1 MRGSL
6 KLFTWFGIPVF
17 VHWTFA
23 LIFLYAFWIGYD
35 NNLGPFGMLWV
46 FAFLI
51 PLFGF
56 VLLHEYGHA
65 LTARRYGVETKD
77 IILTPIGGIARLE
90 RMPEKPVQEFFVAIA
105 GPAVNVAIAFI
116 LFGAGMLL
124 FDGIHWDIFT
134 ATIRDYFSSIGLF
147 FQQLWT
153 LVSGQ
158 ISFSDFKMLLEAE
171 TPSELEEIRAETG
184 IEIGVLLVALPAFLS
199 INLGLALFNLVPA
212 FPMDGGR
219 VLRALLAVRFGRVI
233 ATQWA
238 SWIGQAVAVI
248 FIALGFLVG
257 NFTLG
262 LIGFF
267 VFMNARTENVMVRLD
282 ALLRRYKARDIMRP
296 GFTRLHVTDWMQT
309 PVDLIQQG
317 LERHFLVFDM
327 SDRLV
332 GVLEEDDIMAAMKKH
347 DLSSEIAHY
356 VQKVE
361 LVHIN
366 EPLQTIYFLLRQ
378 GGHAIVGVIDNGELV
393 GVIDDV
399 GLQHFLRLQTNAG
412 R

>member
-35 NNLGPFGMLWV
+35 NNLGAFGMLWV
-46 FAFLI
+46 FAILI

-56 VLLHEYGHA
+56 VLLHEYGHS

-90 RMPEKPVQEFFVAIA
+90 RMPEKPVQEFLVAIA
-105 GPAVNVAIAFI
+105 GPAVNVAIALI
-116 LFGAGMLL
+116 LLVLGMLL
-124 FDGIHWDIFT
+124 FDGIHWEIFK

-147 FQQLWT
+147 FERLFA
-153 LVSGQ
+153 LLSGQ
-158 ISFSDFKMLLEAE
+158 ISFQDFQSLLLVEA
-171 TPSELEEIRAETG
+171 PSELNELLAETG
-184 IEIGVLLVALPAFLS
+184 IEVGVLLVAIPAFLS

-219 VLRALLAVRFGRVI
+219 MLRALLAARFGRVR

-238 SWIGQAVAVI
+238 SWIGQAVAMI
-248 FIALGFLVG
+248 FIALSFLTG

-267 VFMNARTENVMVRLD
+267 VFMSARSENVMVRLD
-282 ALLRRYKARDIMRP
+282 ALLRRFKARDLMRP
-296 GFTRLHVTDWMQT
+296 NFTRLSVTDWMQT
-309 PVDLIQQG
+309 PIELLQNG
-317 LERHFLVFDM
+317 LERHFLVFDLN
-327 SDRLV
+327 DRLA
-332 GVLEEDDIMAAMKKH
+332 GALEEEDIVAAMKKH
-347 DLSSEIAHY
+347 DFSSEIAKY
-356 VQKVE
+356 LQKVE
-361 LVHIN
+361 LVHVN
-366 EPLQTIYFLLRQ
+366 EPLQTIYFQLRQ
-378 GGHAIVGVIDNGELV
+378 GGHSIIGVVDNGELV
-393 GVIDDV
+393 GVIDDA
-399 GLQHFLRLQTNAG
+399 GLQHFMRLQANSGA
-412 R
+412 

>member
-35 NNLGPFGMLWV
+35 NNLGPLGTLWV
-46 FAFLI
+46 FSIMI

-65 LTARRYGVETKD
+65 LTARRYGVETRD

-90 RMPEKPVQEFFVAIA
+90 RMPEKPAQEFFVAIA
-105 GPAVNVAIAFI
+105 GPAVNIVIALV
-116 LFGAGMLL
+116 LFGVGLLL
-124 FDGIHWDIFT
+124 FDGLQWTVFK
-134 ATIRDYFSSIGLF
+134 ATIYDYFSSIGLF
-147 FQQLWT
+147 FQQLWA
-153 LVSGQ
+153 LISGQ
-158 ISFSDFKMLLEAE
+158 ISITEFKVLLEAGA
-171 TPSELEEIRAETG
+171 PSELEELVAETG
-184 IEIGVLLVALPAFLS
+184 VEVGIMLVALPAFLS
-199 INLGLALFNLVPA
+199 INLGLALFNMLPA

-219 VLRALLAVRFGRVI
+219 VLRALLAIRFGRVK

-238 SWIGQAVAVI
+238 AWIGQAVAVI
-248 FIALGFLVG
+248 FIALGFLVN

-282 ALLRRYKARDIMRP
+282 ALLKRYKARDIMRP
-296 GFTRLHVTDWMQT
+296 NFTRIHLNDWMQT
-309 PVDLIQQG
+309 AAETLQQG
-317 LERHFLVFDM
+317 LERHFLVFDIN
-327 SDRLV
+327 DQLV
-332 GVLEEDDIMAAMKKH
+332 GALEEADIVDAMKKH
-347 DLSSEIAHY
+347 DLGSEVAKY
-356 VQKVE
+356 TQKVE
-361 LVHIN
+361 LVHVN
-366 EPLQTIYFLLRQ
+366 EPLQTIYFHLRQ
-378 GGHAIVGVIDNGELV
+378 RGHSILGVLDNGELV
-393 GVIDDV
+393 GVIDDA
-399 GLQHFLRLQTNAG
+399 GLQHFLRLQASSA

>member
-17 VHWTFA
+17 VHWSFA
-23 LIFLYAFWIGYD
+23 LIFVYAFWIGYD
-35 NNLGPFGMLWV
+35 NNLGPLGMLWV
-46 FAFLI
+46 FGI
-51 PLFGF
+51 MMPLFGF

-65 LTARRYGVETKD
+65 LTARRYGVNTKD

-105 GPAVNVAIAFI
+105 GPAVNMVIALI
-116 LFGAGMLL
+116 LFAAGILL
-124 FDGIHWDIFT
+124 FDGIQWEIFT

-153 LVSGQ
+153 LISGQ
-158 ISFSDFKMLLEAE
+158 ISFAEFNLLQEMEA
-171 TPSELEEIRAETG
+171 PSELEEIMNETG
-184 IEIGVLLVALPAFLS
+184 IEVGIMLVALPAFLS
-199 INLGLALFNLVPA
+199 INLGLALFNLLPA

-219 VLRALLAVRFGRVI
+219 VLRALLAVRFGRVR

-248 FIALGFLVG
+248 FITLGFLVG

-267 VFMNARTENVMVRLD
+267 VFMNARSENVMVQLD
-282 ALLRRYKARDIMRP
+282 ALLRSYKARDLMRSN
-296 GFTRLHVTDWMQT
+296 FTRLHVTDWMQT
-309 PVDLIQQG
+309 PVELLRQG
-317 LERHFLVFDM
+317 LERHFLVFDIN
-327 SDRLV
+327 DQLV
-332 GVLEEDDIMAAMKKH
+332 GALEEEDIVAAMKKR
-347 DLSSEIAHY
+347 DLSSEVAQY
-356 VQKVE
+356 AQRVE

-366 EPLQTIYFLLRQ
+366 ESLQTIYYHLRQ
-378 GGHAIVGVIDNGELV
+378 SGHSIVGVVDNGDLV
-393 GVIDDV
+393 GVIDDA
-399 GLQHFLRLQTNAG
+399 GLQHFLRLQSGA
-412 R
+412 RR

>member
-46 FAFLI
+46 VAFLI

-90 RMPEKPVQEFFVAIA
+90 RMPEKPAQEFFVAIA

-116 LFGAGMLL
+116 LFALGILL
-124 FDGIHWDIFT
+124 FNGIHWEIFT
-134 ATIRDYFSSIGLF
+134 ATIRDYFSSIGHF
-147 FQQLWT
+147 FEHLWA
-153 LVSGQ
+153 LISGQ
-158 ISFSDFKMLLEAE
+158 VSLGEFNILLEVQA
-171 TPSELEEIRAETG
+171 PSELEEIRAETG
-184 IEIGVLLVALPAFLS
+184 VEAGILLIALPAFLS

-248 FIALGFLVG
+248 FISLGFLVG

-282 ALLRRYKARDIMRP
+282 ALLKRYKARDIMRP
-296 GFTRLHVTDWMQT
+296 GFTRLHTTDWMQT
-309 PVDLIQQG
+309 PVELIQQG

-332 GVLEEDDIMAAMKKH
+332 GALEEDDIMAAMKKH
-347 DLSSEIAHY
+347 DLGSEIAKY
-356 VQKVE
+356 VQRVE

-378 GGHAIVGVIDNGELV
+378 GGHAIIGVMDNGALV

-399 GLQHFLRLQTNAG
+399 GLQHFLRLQSGTA

>member
-35 NNLGPFGMLWV
+35 NNLGPFEMLWV

-116 LFGAGMLL
+116 LFGVGMLL
-124 FDGIHWDIFT
+124 FNGIHWEIFT

-147 FQQLWT
+147 FQHLWT

-158 ISFSDFKMLLEAE
+158 VSLSEFKILLDVQA
-171 TPSELEEIRAETG
+171 PSELEEIRAETG
-184 IEIGVLLVALPAFLS
+184 VEAGVLLVALPAFLS
-199 INLGLALFNLVPA
+199 INLGLALFNLLPA

-248 FIALGFLVG
+248 FIAMGFLVG

-282 ALLRRYKARDIMRP
+282 ALLKRYKARDIMRP
-296 GFTRLHVTDWMQT
+296 NFTRLHVTDWMQT
-309 PVDLIQQG
+309 PVELIQQG

-332 GVLEEDDIMAAMKKH
+332 GVLEEDDILAAMKKH
-347 DLSSEIAHY
+347 DLSSEIAKY

-366 EPLQTIYFLLRQ
+366 EPLQTIYFFLRQ
-378 GGHAIVGVIDNGELV
+378 GGHAIVGVMDQGELV

-399 GLQHFLRLQTNAG
+399 GLRHFLRLQSGTA